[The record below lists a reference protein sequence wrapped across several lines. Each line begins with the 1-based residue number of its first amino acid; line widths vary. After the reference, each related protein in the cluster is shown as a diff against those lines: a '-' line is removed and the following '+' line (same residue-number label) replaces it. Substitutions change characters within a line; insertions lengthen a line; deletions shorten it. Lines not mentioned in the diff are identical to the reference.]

1 MNRRF
6 LSFAAFLGLFLALAA
21 AQPAP
26 SQPAASPTASSPLKT
41 RNVIVVMMDGT
52 RWQEVFTGA
61 EDALIS
67 KEGGNIDNIDAVRS
81 TYWRDTPQERR
92 ALLMPFLWG
101 AIAAQG
107 QVFGNQTLGS
117 VAQIANS
124 RKVSYPGY
132 SETFCGVTDD
142 QRIRD
147 NKAIPNPNVSVL
159 EFLHAKPA
167 FRDRVVVFATWNLF
181 PAIFNVE
188 RSALPV
194 VCDTNPVTFG
204 SISPE
209 VALLNRLRLET
220 PERWHGN
227 TFDSLI
233 FHTALNWSVSN
244 APRVLFIGFG
254 EPDEWAHETNYQA
267 YLDSIRRCDAYLE
280 QLWTALQKLDQY
292 RDSTTLIVL
301 PDHGR
306 GDVGKSLTDWSN
318 HNAQTPGAKNIWLG
332 VIGPDTPALG
342 ERANCPPITQ
352 SQVASTIA
360 ALLGENFQSAVPA
373 AAPPITDVIAPR
385 SK

>member
-1 MNRRF
+1 MNRRL
-6 LSFAAFLGLFLALAA
+6 LSLAAFLGLALVLAA

-26 SQPAASPTASSPLKT
+26 SQPAASPASLKT
-41 RNVIVVMMDGT
+41 RNVIVVMMDGA

-61 EDALIS
+61 EEALIT
-67 KEGGNIDNIDAVRS
+67 KEGGNVDNIEAVRS
-81 TYWRDTPQERR
+81 KYWRATPEERR
-92 ALLMPFLWG
+92 SLLMPFLWG
-101 AIAAQG
+101 TIATQG
-107 QVFGNQTLGS
+107 QVFGNQALGS

-124 RKVSYPGY
+124 RRVSYPGY

-181 PAIFNVE
+181 PAIFNVD

-204 SISPE
+204 LISPE

-233 FHTALNWSVSN
+233 FHTALNWTQANS
-244 APRVLFIGFG
+244 PRVLFIGFG
-254 EPDEWAHETNYQA
+254 EPDEWAHETDYEA
-267 YLDSIRRCDAYLE
+267 YLDSIRRCDGYLAE
-280 QLWTALQKLDQY
+280 LWTSLQRLDHY

-318 HNAQTPGAKNIWLG
+318 HNAETPGAENIWLA
-332 VIGPDTPALG
+332 VLGPDTPALG
-342 ERANCPPITQ
+342 ERANCPRITQ
-352 SQVASTIA
+352 SQVASTVA

-373 AAPPITDVIAPR
+373 AAPPIADVAAPR